1 MAWLFVSIML
11 LCDMHSPQVYICM
24 RMHVSVS
31 QRVMYTANANKTNI
45 TYSVECSRSDPP
57 DDDESDDELDDES
70 DDSSDE
76 KNRLYGQ

>member
-1 MAWLFVSIML
+1 
-11 LCDMHSPQVYICM
+11 
-24 RMHVSVS
+24 
-31 QRVMYTANANKTNI
+31 MYTANANKTNI